1 MLESLQPFSETPLTM
16 RVMDV
21 VEALGTIIQRK
32 LNVLRDMESVFPYP
46 FVYASKHRQTDR
58 YTHTYRILYIH
69 RHTDTDTDTQP
80 SM

>member
-32 LNVLRDMESVFPYP
+32 LNVLRDMESVFP
-46 FVYASKHRQTDR
+46 
-58 YTHTYRILYIH
+58 
-69 RHTDTDTDTQP
+69 
-80 SM
+80 